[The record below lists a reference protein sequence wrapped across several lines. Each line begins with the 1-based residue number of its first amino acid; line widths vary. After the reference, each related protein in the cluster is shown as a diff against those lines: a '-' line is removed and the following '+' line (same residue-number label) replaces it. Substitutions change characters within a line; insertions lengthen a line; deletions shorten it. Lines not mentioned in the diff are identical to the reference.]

1 MTGRNNGRKA
11 KNLQY
16 IRNSNRAGVFRLL
29 ALRKMATRTELT
41 RYLGLSKMAISNIVN
56 ELIDEKLVSELT
68 DNESEI
74 ISADNY
80 TDRAGAGRR
89 SQNLKLHNDRF
100 SAIGIYVSRDSLQA
114 VAADISG
121 RIHQTWSKPLNFSK
135 TTESKTNI
143 TTFEQALTELAT
155 EIKTGLTSKLKHLKI
170 IGIGLSSIGPLDVNS
185 GLLLNPPNFHGVE
198 MLDLGKLISYHF
210 SQPLFIDNDMNAA
223 AWAEHLYGA
232 ARGLQHSVYLG
243 LTNGIGAGIIAYG
256 RVIQGS
262 AGYGGEVGHMCV
274 QMDGPVCH
282 CGRRGCLEAYIS
294 LPVLMEKTGLSSLD
308 ELLSRACE
316 ADYKLLWQPE
326 YIEALKTGLINIVN
340 IFDPDI
346 VLLGHD
352 GAALTRDFLPELEQS
367 VNDGI
372 FQKRARAV
380 KLALADFKDQAPLI
394 GSAALVFQAVFRG
407 DLQP

>member
-1 MTGRNNGRKA
+1 
-11 KNLQY
+11 
-16 IRNSNRAGVFRLL
+16 
-29 ALRKMATRTELT
+29 
-41 RYLGLSKMAISNIVN
+41 
-56 ELIDEKLVSELT
+56 
-68 DNESEI
+68 
-74 ISADNY
+74 
-80 TDRAGAGRR
+80 
-89 SQNLKLHNDRF
+89 
-100 SAIGIYVSRDSLQA
+100 
-114 VAADISG
+114 
-121 RIHQTWSKPLNFSK
+121 
-135 TTESKTNI
+135 
-143 TTFEQALTELAT
+143 
-155 EIKTGLTSKLKHLKI
+155 LKI

-198 MLDLGKLISYHF
+198 MLDLGKLISCHF

-256 RVIQGS
+256 RVFQGS

-294 LPVLMEKTGLSSLD
+294 LPVLMKKTGLSSLD

-380 KLALADFKDQAPLI
+380 KLTLADFKDQAPLI